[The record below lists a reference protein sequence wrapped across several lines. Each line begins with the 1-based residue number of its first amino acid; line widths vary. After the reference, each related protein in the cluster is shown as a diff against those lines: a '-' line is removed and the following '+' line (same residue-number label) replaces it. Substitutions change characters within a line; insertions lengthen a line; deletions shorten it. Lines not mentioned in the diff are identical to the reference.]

1 MPAFIAGSAATGVAA
16 VGWMEAAE
24 ALADGAA
31 AVPAP
36 IDVERLTPVQLA
48 ELIGRAASSLNSK
61 ARAFTDAIQED

>member
-1 MPAFIAGSAATGVAA
+1 MF
-16 VGWMEAAE
+16 EAAE

-48 ELIGRAASSLNSK
+48 VLIGRAASSLNSK